1 MRSGRFQSRS
11 GFLYLHLTF
20 RSRVLTRVDCM
31 TDLTRR
37 TLVKTSL
44 TGMALAGLATN
55 AAPATAAPSAVPLVR
70 KRLTLPTGIATGDVT
85 TDSAVLWSRASGPG
99 RLTALLQ
106 AVDKSGEILR
116 GRYGFSRTIRGPLAT
131 EASDFTAK
139 IHATGLPAGTRFA
152 LELNFE
158 DENGAG
164 EAVRGTFST
173 APGMHDDG
181 AKDERGGVRPSS
193 SSQSFVWTGD
203 TAGQGWGINEDL
215 GGMRGY
221 KAMHATGPDFFIHS
235 GDTIYADGPIAAT
248 VTEKDGQVWR
258 NIVTEEVSKVAETL
272 KEYRGRHRYNSLDAN
287 MRAMFADVPVIAQW
301 DDHETTNNWYPGE
314 ILDDPRYTERNVNVL
329 AARGRQ
335 AWQENMPIADAA
347 ALWRPG
353 KVDDAGQYQ
362 PARIY
367 RKISRGPQLDIFC
380 LDMRTFKSPNTDGK
394 EPYATNILGQEQVDW
409 LIKEVRK
416 SKATWKVIAADLPLG
431 IIVPDGAVKQESL
444 ANRDHGAPLGRELEI
459 AGVLSAFKKYGVK
472 NTVWLTA
479 DVHYCAAHHYSPERA
494 SFTDFDPFWEFV
506 AGPIN
511 AGSFG
516 PSEMDGTFGPEV
528 LFAKAGRFPG
538 ESPRNGE
545 NQYFGHVD
553 LAADGLFTVSL
564 RNANGAVLYSKAL
577 TPER

>member
-1 MRSGRFQSRS
+1 MRDSWVSSRPHPPFTLATHC
-11 GFLYLHLTF
+11 GT
-20 RSRVLTRVDCM
+20 M
-31 TDLTRR
+31 TDLSRR
-37 TLVKTSL
+37 SLVKTSL
-44 TGMALAGLATN
+44 ATLALAGVATGT
-55 AAPATAAPSAVPLVR
+55 AAPASATPSAIPLVR

-99 RLTALLQ
+99 RLSAQLQ
-106 AVDKSGEILR
+106 AVDSAGGILR

-131 EASDFTAK
+131 DASDFTAK
-139 IHATGLPAGTRFA
+139 IHAKGLPSGTRFA
-152 LELNFE
+152 LELTFE
-158 DENGAG
+158 DENGPG

-173 APGMHDDG
+173 APGSTNGKHDDG
-181 AKDERGGVRPSS
+181 TGDARGGGSS
-193 SSQSFVWTGD
+193 SSNGQSFVWTGD
-203 TAGQGWGINEDL
+203 TAGQGWGINEEL

-221 KAMHATGPDFFIHS
+221 KAMHATKPDFFIHS
-235 GDTIYADGPIAAT
+235 GDTIYADGPIAAS
-248 VTEKDGQVWR
+248 VTEKDGRVWR

-335 AWQENMPIADAA
+335 AWQENMPIADAD

-353 KVDDAGQYQ
+353 TYDAGQYQ

-431 IIVPDGAVKQESL
+431 IIVPDGAVNQESL
-444 ANRDHGAPLGRELEI
+444 ANRDPGAPLGRELEI

-516 PSEMDGTFGPEV
+516 PSEMDKTFGPEV

-538 ESPRNGE
+538 ESPRDGE

-553 LAADGLFTVSL
+553 LAADGVFTVSL
-564 RNANGAVLYSKAL
+564 RNALGAVIYSKAL
-577 TPER
+577 TPQR

>member
-1 MRSGRFQSRS
+1 MIQQNPSPQAHPLFTTPRNSG
-11 GFLYLHLTF
+11 T
-20 RSRVLTRVDCM
+20 M
-31 TDLTRR
+31 TDLSRR

-44 TGMALAGLATN
+44 TGLALAGLATGT
-55 AAPATAAPSAVPLVR
+55 AAPAPAAIPLVR

-85 TDSAVLWSRASGPG
+85 ADSAVLWSRASGLG
-99 RLTALLQ
+99 RLTARLQ
-106 AVDKSGEILR
+106 AVDSAGEILR
-116 GRYGFSRTIRGPLAT
+116 GRYGFSRTIQGPLAT

-139 IHATGLPAGTRFA
+139 IHAKGLPAGTRFA

-158 DENGAG
+158 DENGLG
-164 EAVRGTFST
+164 EAVQGTFTT
-173 APGMHDDG
+173 APGSSVNNSAG
-181 AKDERGGVRPSS
+181 NGGPEDEREGRKPSS

-203 TAGQGWGINEDL
+203 TAGQGWGINEEI

-221 KAMHATGPDFFIHS
+221 KAMHTTRPDFFIHS
-235 GDTIYADGPIAAT
+235 GDTIYADGPIATT

-287 MRAMFADVPVIAQW
+287 MRAMFAEVPVIAQW
-301 DDHETTNNWYPGE
+301 DDHETHNNWYPGQ
-314 ILDDPRYTERNVNVL
+314 ILDDARYTERNVNVL

-335 AWQENMPIADAA
+335 AWQENMPIADSA

-353 KVDDAGQYQ
+353 TFDAGQYQ

-380 LDMRTFKSPNTDGK
+380 LDMRTYKSPNTDGK

-409 LIKEVRK
+409 LIKEVRQ

-431 IIVPDGAVKQESL
+431 IIVPDGPVNQESL
-444 ANRDHGAPLGRELEI
+444 SNRDNGAPLGRELEI
-459 AGVLSAFKKYGVK
+459 AGVLSAFKRDGVK

-516 PSEMDGTFGPEV
+516 PNDMDGTFGPEV
-528 LFAKAGRFPG
+528 VFAKAGRFPG
-538 ESPRNGE
+538 ESPRDGE

-553 LAADGLFTVSL
+553 LAADSTFTVSL
-564 RNANGAVLYSKAL
+564 RNANGAVLFSKTL
-577 TPER
+577 IPQR